1 MIEFGVDS
9 KVWNQKVLVRCD
21 SKNAIANAT
30 DLRMTTAI
38 EMVDPKC
45 HFIRNRYEVGHVDYE
60 HVKGSDNVADIF
72 TKPLIGRNFLKLRE
86 QLGLKESPFPNL

>member
-1 MIEFGVDS
+1 M
-9 KVWNQKVLVRCD
+9 LVRCD

-60 HVKGSDNVADIF
+60 HVKSSDNVADDNVADIF
-72 TKPLIGRNFLKLRE
+72 TKPLIGKNFLKLRE